1 MGTAD
6 KVAARLMESIDW
18 VLEASYV
25 MDANGSA
32 PPDVVFCFEVVVR
45 STGTPRHVIP
55 GMRRNIHRQVMK
67 EYKTAYHKQRM
78 WLGRIKDAGNMNV
91 LTLNRHT
98 LKSPTYF
105 EAVSLVALLETV
117 LGEALTL
124 ERSKSAILLSRL

>member
-1 MGTAD
+1 
-6 KVAARLMESIDW
+6 
-18 VLEASYV
+18 
-25 MDANGSA
+25 
-32 PPDVVFCFEVVVR
+32 
-45 STGTPRHVIP
+45 
-55 GMRRNIHRQVMK
+55 MK

-117 LGEALTL
+117 LVGEALTL